1 MHKLV
6 RALVL
11 GSCAAASIYSA
22 CGPVLSEVPEQ
33 DVTYMVRGIIMLEYD
48 PGPPC
53 RVKVFVDGY
62 THEYLGSF
70 GCASRSIEVRQQKQ
84 HRGDF
89 Y

>member
-1 MHKLV
+1 MHKL
-6 RALVL
+6 ALAL
-11 GSCAAASIYSA
+11 LLASAS

-62 THEYLGSF
+62 THEYLGHF
-70 GCASRSIEVRQQKQ
+70 GCASRSIEVRKRQ
-84 HRGDF
+84 GAF
-89 Y
+89 F

>member
-1 MHKLV
+1 MHKL
-6 RALVL
+6 ALQLAL
-11 GSCAAASIYSA
+11 GTCAAASIYSSA

-62 THEYLGSF
+62 THEYLGHF
-70 GCASRSIEVRQQKQ
+70 GCASRSVEVQRRP
-84 HRGDF
+84 RGAF